1 MPLVITSRIVIPDE
15 ELELHFVRSSG
26 PGGQN
31 VQKVSSA
38 VQLRMDVARSPS
50 LPEAVKQRVV
60 SIAGRRMTSDGV
72 IIIIAQR
79 HRTQLRNREDA
90 LARLVEILKQA
101 AAPPPPARRPTKP
114 TRGSVERRLAS
125 KSGRSAIKVSRSPPK
140 PD

>member
-1 MPLVITSRIVIPDE
+1 MPLVVTSRIVIPDE

-38 VQLRMDVARSPS
+38 VQLRMDVAGSPS
-50 LPEAVKQRVV
+50 LPDAVKQRVV

-90 LARLVEILKQA
+90 LTRLVEILKQA

-125 KSGRSAIKVSRSPPK
+125 KSGRSAIKASRSPPK